1 MLAILKMIFEIHYL
15 YLSVFPRTLWIPK
28 KQKSYLI
35 PVNSRG
41 SQCLTTGLKHVINY
55 DGKILARQELTCWIT
70 KSILKNSIFL
80 KPNEKTTQLKMAKD
94 INSHFISEDIQ
105 MANRHVKRCP
115 TSYVVRKMHIQT
127 TMYRY
132 ILRMTKIQ
140 SLTTAKH
147 WWECGVTGIL
157 SHWCW
162 ECKLVQCHFGR
173 QLGSFLQN

>member
-1 MLAILKMIFEIHYL
+1 
-15 YLSVFPRTLWIPK
+15 
-28 KQKSYLI
+28 
-35 PVNSRG
+35 
-41 SQCLTTGLKHVINY
+41 
-55 DGKILARQELTCWIT
+55 
-70 KSILKNSIFL
+70 
-80 KPNEKTTQLKMAKD
+80 MAKD

-157 SHWCW
+157 SH
-162 ECKLVQCHFGR
+162 
-173 QLGSFLQN
+173 